1 MKALKVNFVKLEFLS
16 SVDKIDYF
24 HSKKTV
30 NDVCLMDAFVDFM
43 PATILLWTFKTK
55 AVVNQLLQLACF
67 SLMWSSLSKIELGSH
82 RETR

>member
-1 MKALKVNFVKLEFLS
+1 
-16 SVDKIDYF
+16 
-24 HSKKTV
+24 
-30 NDVCLMDAFVDFM
+30 MDAFVDFM

-82 RETR
+82 RETRFNFHIDTTHKGYHHKGVSHKT

>member
-1 MKALKVNFVKLEFLS
+1 MMFAL
-16 SVDKIDYF
+16 
-24 HSKKTV
+24 
-30 NDVCLMDAFVDFM
+30 DAFVDFM